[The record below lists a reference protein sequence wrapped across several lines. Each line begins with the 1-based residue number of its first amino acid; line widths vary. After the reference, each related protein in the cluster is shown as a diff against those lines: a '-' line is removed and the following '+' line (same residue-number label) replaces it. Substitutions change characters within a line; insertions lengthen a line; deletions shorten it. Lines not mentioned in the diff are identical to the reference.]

1 MQPTGY
7 EWAEDVARI
16 LERTT
21 DYQSTEKE
29 SEMAMISKISKCV
42 FDLFQRNFESRSE
55 ESYT

>member
-29 SEMAMISKISKCV
+29 SVMAMTFFHKSKCV
-42 FDLFQRNFESRSE
+42 FAIDDMPNLKIIHQF
-55 ESYT
+55 

>member
-29 SEMAMISKISKCV
+29 SVMAMTFFHKSKCV
-42 FDLFQRNFESRSE
+42 FAIDDMPNLKIIYQF
-55 ESYT
+55 

>member
-29 SEMAMISKISKCV
+29 SEMAMIS
-42 FDLFQRNFESRSE
+42 
-55 ESYT
+55 